1 RQCRTRWLQ
10 IKNKLSKLKSNE
22 SDVIMSVT
30 PTVQS
35 CDINPIL
42 TPPIT
47 PSTSTQQIK
56 LVQGIH
62 QSSGSFGPT
71 NIPLFEANE
80 NPVTMFP
87 SPMTP
92 GFPINLT
99 ESFNYIVNT
108 NNNNID
114 NQITYHNSPETAL
127 YFYNVYNNNN
137 AYINFIQ
144 Q

>member
-56 LVQGIH
+56 LVQGI

-80 NPVTMFP
+80 HPFTMFP
-87 SPMTP
+87 SPITP
-92 GFPINLT
+92 GFPVNVT

-108 NNNNID
+108 NNID

-137 AYINFIQ
+137 A
-144 Q
+144 